1 MEEASSFPKGI
12 RSFLHFRA
20 EMGAS
25 WMKTASYRPQIS
37 VNRLFSSSVGP

>member
-12 RSFLHFRA
+12 GSFLHFRA
-20 EMGAS
+20 EMGGS
-25 WMKTASYRPQIS
+25 WMKTASDRPAIA